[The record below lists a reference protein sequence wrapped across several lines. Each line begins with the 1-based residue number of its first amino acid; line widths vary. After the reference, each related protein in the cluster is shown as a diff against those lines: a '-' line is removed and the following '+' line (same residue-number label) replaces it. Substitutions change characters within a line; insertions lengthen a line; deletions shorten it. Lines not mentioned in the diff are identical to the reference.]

1 MSPEKAADRLDARI
15 RELTRFRLDE
25 ETPLPHAHAVTV
37 PTFMAQ
43 LKRDFLIHGE
53 KDGTEIFEALGAEDK
68 ELFWIE
74 DSNQRFYAYNYFGDH
89 PEKLIEW
96 FDAHMA

>member
-1 MSPEKAADRLDARI
+1 MRI
-15 RELTRFRLDE
+15 RELTGFRLDE
-25 ETPLPHAHAVTV
+25 ETPRPHAHAVKV

-53 KDGTEIFEALGAEDK
+53 QDGQEIFDAIGAEDK

-89 PEKLIEW
+89 PEKLVAW
-96 FDAHMA
+96 FDAHMQ